1 MMVSSFCFNDEN
13 VFDRIADALAD
24 TGWMVLDNVLDNDL
38 LTALQQQ
45 AVSSAENNFRPAGV
59 GRDQQLQ
66 RNTQIRSDEICWIEP
81 SQITGKHFLDCM
93 EQFRVELNRRLFLGL
108 FDYESHYA
116 HYVPGA
122 FYKKH
127 VDAFRGRSNRKVTT
141 VLYLNSHWNSDDGGE
156 LVMYTPD
163 DTHEL
168 QRVQPMF
175 GRLVIFLS
183 DRFPHEVL
191 PAKKDRYSIA
201 GWFRINATTG
211 NFVDPA

>member
-1 MMVSSFCFNDEN
+1 MVSSFCFNDEN

>member
-1 MMVSSFCFNDEN
+1 MSKNCFNDEH

-24 TGWMVLDNVLDNDL
+24 AGWIVLDDVISKDVLD
-38 LTALQQQ
+38 ALQVQ
-45 AVSSAENNFRPAGV
+45 AVSSAENKFKPAGI

-66 RNTQIRSDEICWIEP
+66 RNTQVRSDEILWIEAGEP
-81 SQITGKHFLDCM
+81 VGKKFLACM
-93 EQFRVELNRRLFLGL
+93 ETLRVELNRRLFLGL

-141 VLYLNSHWNSDDGGE
+141 VMYLNHAWCAEDGGE

-163 DTHEL
+163 DTQVL
-168 QRVQPMF
+168 QRVQPEF

-211 NFVDPA
+211 HFVDPA